1 MGKNGWFPDESMAEG
16 MAQLL
21 YESLVSSDRKGDWK
35 DKPYGEKVLL
45 QYSSF
50 IFQKGRHGPI
60 DWENL
65 DKNADI
71 IRSVV
76 VLTRSSE
83 IQQGTAILA
92 VSKVVKMLGLE
103 DNDLLSIE
111 RQAYKLRAMLS
122 HLRRIFRH
130 LAKVESPRGFE
141 KVVAIAK
148 LLEPLP
154 AKTKTKKNQPAKEE
168 QQVKPEVE
176 DGQPPVKMKVQMK
189 VEALKAVKEEPQP
202 ELEGV
207 EAKWWWHAPVKVG
220 AEGIKAKADQRTP
233 VKVKVEGLKAKA
245 DQDTPIK
252 EFRDVGASSRKPSRR
267 RFAMTEAA
275 AAEAAGDHVKIEG
288 DEDDEKHKQAK
299 RRRRTVAEA
308 WACIV

>member
-21 YESLVSSDRKGDWK
+21 YVPLVSSDRKGDWK

-288 DEDDEKHKQAK
+288 DEDDAK